1 MAYTWPLPPNS
12 VISQRFGSNPY
23 SPVQPS
29 GHTGMDFAVSSGT
42 SVKAIGNGTVLW
54 ADWATK
60 MSPSNPWYI
69 APGFAGIVVLINHGD
84 VISVSAH
91 LSATNL
97 NAGARVTQGQE
108 IGKSGNTGLS
118 SGPHLHFEII
128 PQPTRVVNALY
139 GRVDPLNYI
148 SAAATPAAVTP
159 LAANQRRVG
168 GANVNQR
175 AEATTGSKVVRVI
188 NANTVETFSGWVEG
202 ESVTI
207 AGVPGV
213 RHAFT
218 SNIWYKDSAGYVWA
232 GGFTE
237 QKTAGLPDQ
246 TPPKLAANQRKVIP
260 GGAIQ
265 RSAPERAGTALRN
278 IAGNTTETFSGFVRG
293 EKVTSGGISS
303 DIWFK
308 DSKGYV
314 WVGGF
319 TSHATAGLPDQTPPK
334 GTRYSGNAA
343 IAYRTEPKLNAKVDR
358 YLPAN
363 TSFVFDAYTHG
374 DSFEGSDIWFRGR
387 ENKFWA
393 HSKLFTSQST
403 DGLTEV
409 KVEAPKPAPA
419 PTPVPTPAPAP
430 APVSTVREVVPE
442 GVRVRTTPSLGDSNI
457 EAVVPGGN
465 TVTVAAY
472 VEATEV
478 SGSKIWFA
486 LPTKGYVHASGLK
499 DPSTKGLQKREVVS
513 VEPETAETYSFTPD
527 FDFVEYKPANYWNMG
542 DGNFPANPEKLVIHQ
557 FDAKAKKPSIEGVIN
572 HFQNPRKDNPTS
584 AHFAVSGKRIV
595 QSVSLKDRAFHAG
608 SVGNSYIGIEVDPQ
622 EDADT
627 VASVKKLISA
637 LNKKYGKVFTYTKHR
652 DVPGNATEC
661 GADIHLDLY
670 KVSTPTPAPKPT
682 PEVPTPV
689 VPPVKTEPTKEQIQF
704 VLDYLLR
711 VNSK

>member
-1 MAYTWPLPPNS
+1 MAYTWPLPTNT

-23 SPVQPS
+23 SPVQPA
-29 GHTGMDFAVSSGT
+29 GHTGMDFAIAAGT
-42 SVKAIGNGTVLW
+42 SVKAIGDGTVLW

-60 MSPSNPWYI
+60 MSPANPWFI
-69 APGFAGIVVLINHGD
+69 APGFAGIVVLIDHGN

-91 LSATNL
+91 LSGTNL
-97 NAGARVTQGQE
+97 NAGTRVKQGQE

-128 PQPTRVVNALY
+128 PLPLTVRNALY
-139 GRVDPLNYI
+139 GRVEPLNYI
-148 SAAATPAAVTP
+148 SASASPASVAP

-168 GANVNQR
+168 SGNVNQR
-175 AEATTGSKVVRVI
+175 SEPKTSAKVVRLI
-188 NANTVETFSGWVEG
+188 TGNTTETFTGWVEG
-202 ESVTI
+202 ELVN
-207 AGVPGV
+207 GN
-213 RHAFT
+213 
-218 SNIWYKDSAGYVWA
+218 NIWYKDSKGYAWS

-237 QKTAGLPDQ
+237 QKTAGLPNQ

-260 GGAIQ
+260 GGATQ
-265 RSAPERAGTALRN
+265 RSSPHRAGTTLRN
-278 IAGNTTETFSGFVRG
+278 IAGNTTETFAGFVRG
-293 EKVTSGGISS
+293 ERVTSGGITS
-303 DIWFK
+303 DIWLK
-308 DSKGYV
+308 DAKGYV

-319 TSHATAGLPDQTPPK
+319 TSHATTGLPDQTPPK
-334 GTRYSGNAA
+334 GTRWSGNAA
-343 IAYRTEPKLNAKVDR
+343 IAYRTEPKLDAKIDR
-358 YLPAN
+358 YLPTN
-363 TSFVFDAYTHG
+363 MSFVFDAYTRG
-374 DSFEGSDIWFRGR
+374 DSFNGSDIWFRGR
-387 ENKFWA
+387 ENKLWA
-393 HSKLFTSQST
+393 HSMLFTSQSI
-403 DGLTEV
+403 DGLAEV

-419 PTPVPTPAPAP
+419 P
-430 APVSTVREVVPE
+430 APVSAVREVVPE
-442 GVRVRTTPSLGDSNI
+442 GVRVRTTPALGDSNI

-472 VEATEV
+472 TEAAEV

-486 LPTKGYVHASGLK
+486 LPAKGYVHSSGLK

-513 VEPETAETYSFTPD
+513 VEPEIEETYSFTPD

-608 SVGNSYIGIEVDPQ
+608 SVGNYYIGIEVDPQ

-627 VASVKKLISA
+627 VVSVKKLISA

-670 KVSTPTPAPKPT
+670 KVSTPAPTPKPT
-682 PEVPTPV
+682 PEVPTPA

>member
-1 MAYTWPLPPNS
+1 
-12 VISQRFGSNPY
+12 
-23 SPVQPS
+23 
-29 GHTGMDFAVSSGT
+29 MDFAVAEGT

-69 APGFAGIVVLINHGD
+69 APGFAGIVVLIDHGD

-91 LSATNL
+91 LSGTNL
-97 NAGARVTQGQE
+97 NAGNRVTQGQE

-118 SGPHLHFEII
+118 SGPHMHFEII
-128 PQPTRVVNALY
+128 PLPLTVRNALY
-139 GRVDPLNYI
+139 GRVEPLNYI
-148 SAAATPAAVTP
+148 SASASPAVAAP

-168 GANVNQR
+168 TGNVNQR
-175 AEATTGSKVVRVI
+175 AEPKTSAKVVRLI
-188 NANTVETFSGWVEG
+188 TGNTTETFTGWVEG
-202 ESVTI
+202 ELVN
-207 AGVPGV
+207 GN
-213 RHAFT
+213 
-218 SNIWYKDSAGYVWA
+218 NIWYKDAKGYAWS

-237 QKTAGLPDQ
+237 QKTAGLANQ

-265 RSAPERAGTALRN
+265 RSSPHRAGTTLRN
-278 IAGNTTETFSGFVRG
+278 IAGNTTETFTGFVRG
-293 EKVTSGGISS
+293 EKVTSGGITS

-308 DSKGYV
+308 DAKGYV

-319 TSHATAGLPDQTPPK
+319 TSHATTGLPDQTPPK
-334 GTRYSGNAA
+334 GTRWSGNAA
-343 IAYRTEPKLNAKVDR
+343 IAYRTEPKLNAKIDR

-363 TSFVFDAYTHG
+363 TSFVFDAYTRG

-393 HSKLFTSQST
+393 HSKLFTSQSI

-409 KVEAPKPAPA
+409 KVEAPKPVPAPAPA
-419 PTPVPTPAPAP
+419 PTP

-442 GVRVRTTPSLGDSNI
+442 GVRVRTTPALGDSNI
-457 EAVVPGGN
+457 DSVVPGGK

-472 VEATEV
+472 VEAAEV

-486 LPTKGYVHASGLK
+486 LPTKGYVHSSGLK
-499 DPSTKGLQKREVVS
+499 DASTKGLEKREAVS
-513 VEPETAETYSFTPD
+513 VAPETAETYSFTPD

-557 FDAKAKKPSIEGVIN
+557 FDSKAKKPSIEGVIN

-595 QSVSLKDRAFHAG
+595 QAVSLKDRAFHAG
-608 SVGNSYIGIEVDPQ
+608 TVGNSYIGIEVDPQ

-637 LNKKYGKVFTYTKHR
+637 LNKMYGRVFTYTKHR

-670 KVSTPTPAPKPT
+670 KVSTPAPTPT

-689 VPPVKTEPTKEQIQF
+689 VPPAKTEPTKEQIQF